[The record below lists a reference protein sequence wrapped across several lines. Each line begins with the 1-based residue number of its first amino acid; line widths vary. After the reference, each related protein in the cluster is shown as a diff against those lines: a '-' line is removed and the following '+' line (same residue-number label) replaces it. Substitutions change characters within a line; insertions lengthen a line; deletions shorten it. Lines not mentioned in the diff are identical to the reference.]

1 MAANRLKVLGICC
14 VLGGVPLAGP
24 MSALA
29 QTSGADAI
37 DIERRLMAAEAE
49 VERLGESLGVPIQLA
64 QAVPENYAAQVEL
77 RLGQLEQSLRQ
88 LLGQVEQLQFEQR
101 SASDQL
107 QRALN
112 DIEFRLTELEGGDT
126 SALLAGPAAPA
137 PAPSPTPPP
146 PTPTPTPPT
155 PLADAGG
162 ASPDP
167 GPAAPATTGGTLG
180 ALSVAPGTEGAVPGS
195 DDASRAYN
203 AAFALVEA
211 GDYAAAQRSLAS
223 FVDQYATHPLASNAQ
238 YWLGET
244 YFAQGQF
251 EPAANA
257 FAQGYQRFP
266 TGSKAMDSLFNLGV
280 SLSALGRIS
289 DACNAYQQFLIRYPA
304 APQSMAERA
313 RGELARLQCG

>member
-1 MAANRLKVLGICC
+1 MAANRLKLLGICC
-14 VLGGVPLAGP
+14 LLGGTAMVGPVSATAQAIDAG
-24 MSALA
+24 
-29 QTSGADAI
+29 TI
-37 DIERRLMAAEAE
+37 DIESRLAAAEAQ
-49 VERLGESLGVPIQLA
+49 VEQLGEVLGVPIQLA

-88 LLGQVEQLQFEQR
+88 LLGQVEQLQFQQR
-101 SASDQL
+101 SLSDQL

-126 SALLAGPAAPA
+126 SAILGGTSAPAPA
-137 PAPSPTPPP
+137 PAPSPTPPA
-146 PTPTPTPPT
+146 PT

-162 ASPDP
+162 ASPNV
-167 GPAAPATTGGTLG
+167 GPSAPATTGGTLG
-180 ALSVAPGTEGAVPGS
+180 SLSVAPGTEGAVPGS

-211 GDYAAAQRSLAS
+211 GDYAAAQRSLTS
-223 FVDQYATHPLASNAQ
+223 FVNQYSTHPLASNAQ

-244 YFAQGQF
+244 HFAQGQF
-251 EPAANA
+251 EAAANA

-304 APQSMAERA
+304 APQTMAERA
-313 RGELARLQCG
+313 RGELVRLQCG